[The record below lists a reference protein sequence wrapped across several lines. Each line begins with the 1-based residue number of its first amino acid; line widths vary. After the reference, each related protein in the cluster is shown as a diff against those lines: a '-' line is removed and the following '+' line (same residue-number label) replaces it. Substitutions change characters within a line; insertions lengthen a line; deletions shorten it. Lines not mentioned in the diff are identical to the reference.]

1 MRLFKEMKAMVREN
15 YSNAS
20 KHFDGEFKI
29 LSVEGYVKR
38 KKKLFKKINDKP
50 PYYNKKV
57 EEMLNLMLKTNKNNK
72 LYESIHSK
80 PKEEFNI
87 DNEISDI
94 FKKEKRIIKIKP
106 LPLEKEKKI
115 NLMKTSSDRGD
126 RSYNPNYSSIMPHLP
141 VCTIRPITKNSKR
154 LKLKKLMI
162 CSKYNK
168 HLINMTTCDSSVN
181 THKEKSRNVL
191 LQKENKS
198 TSRSTL
204 LTKNLSYNTNVT
216 SNYTTIQSHINNKY

>member
-38 KKKLFKKINDKP
+38 KERIFKKINYKP

-57 EEMLNLMLKTNKNNK
+57 EEMLNLMLKNNKNNK
-72 LYESIHSK
+72 LYESINSK

-87 DNEISDI
+87 DNEINDI
-94 FKKEKRIIKIKP
+94 FKKEKRVIKLKP
-106 LPLEKEKKI
+106 LPLEKVKKI
-115 NLMKTSSDRGD
+115 NQMKTASDRGD
-126 RSYNPNYSSIMPHLP
+126 RSYNPNYNSIMPHLP

-154 LKLKKLMI
+154 LKLKKLMM
-162 CSKYNK
+162 CNKYDK
-168 HLINMTTCDSSVN
+168 HLLNLTTCDSSVN
-181 THKEKSRNVL
+181 IHTEKSRNIL

-204 LTKNLSYNTNVT
+204 LTKNISYNTNVT
-216 SNYTTIQSHINNKY
+216 SNYTTIQSQIINK

>member
-38 KKKLFKKINDKP
+38 KERIFNKINYKP

-57 EEMLNLMLKTNKNNK
+57 EEMLNLMLKNNKNNK
-72 LYESIHSK
+72 LYESINSK
-80 PKEEFNI
+80 RKEEFNI

-94 FKKEKRIIKIKP
+94 FKKEKRVIKVKP
-106 LPLEKEKKI
+106 LPLEKVRKI
-115 NLMKTSSDRGD
+115 NQMKTASDRGD
-126 RSYNPNYSSIMPHLP
+126 RSYNPNYNSIMPHLP

-154 LKLKKLMI
+154 LKLKKLMM

-168 HLINMTTCDSSVN
+168 HLLNLTTCDSSVN
-181 THKEKSRNVL
+181 IHTEKSRNIL

-204 LTKNLSYNTNVT
+204 LTKNISYNTNVT
-216 SNYTTIQSHINNKY
+216 SNYTTIQSQIINK

>member
-1 MRLFKEMKAMVREN
+1 MSLFKEMKAMVREN

-38 KKKLFKKINDKP
+38 KERIFNKINYKP

-57 EEMLNLMLKTNKNNK
+57 EEMLNLMLKNNKNNK
-72 LYESIHSK
+72 LYESINSK

-94 FKKEKRIIKIKP
+94 FKKEKRVIKVKP
-106 LPLEKEKKI
+106 LPLEKVKKI
-115 NLMKTSSDRGD
+115 NQMKTASDRGD
-126 RSYNPNYSSIMPHLP
+126 RSYNPNYNSIMPHLP

-154 LKLKKLMI
+154 LKLKKLMM

-168 HLINMTTCDSSVN
+168 HLLNLTTCDSSVN
-181 THKEKSRNVL
+181 IHTEKSRNIL

-204 LTKNLSYNTNVT
+204 LTKKISYNTNVT
-216 SNYTTIQSHINNKY
+216 SNYTTIQSQIINK